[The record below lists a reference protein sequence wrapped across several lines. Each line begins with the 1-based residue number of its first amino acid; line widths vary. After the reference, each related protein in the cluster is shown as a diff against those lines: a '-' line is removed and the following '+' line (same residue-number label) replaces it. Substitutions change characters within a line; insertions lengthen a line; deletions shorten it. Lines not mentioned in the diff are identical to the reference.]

1 MPGLDR
7 KCEGVGMREQQSLDH
22 LCEFLTI
29 LFCIGISSA
38 YKAISQSFTP
48 SEKFGINSFHSHFAD
63 EETEVSRGR
72 ETYPM
77 TCNS

>member
-22 LCEFLTI
+22 LYEFLTI

-38 YKAISQSFTP
+38 YKAILR
-48 SEKFGINSFHSHFAD
+48 
-63 EETEVSRGR
+63 VSLLLRSL
-72 ETYPM
+72 E
-77 TCNS
+77 